1 MIEQLRRRVLIGL
14 ALGVLVVGVIIVLAD
29 GPELLEALR
38 RFNWWLAPPVLLLV
52 LLNYLLRFLKW
63 QYYLRLSDV
72 RGLTRRESGLIFVS
86 GFSMAMTP
94 GKVGEFLKAYF
105 VRLRTNTPLTQT
117 LPVVAAE
124 RVTDAAGLL
133 VLAGI
138 GLLAFRFG
146 WPAFVAIAALMI
158 LGLILLQRERFVEW
172 CLVRLGRL
180 HFARSR
186 LDALRRLYQ
195 STRMLLGPRPLLV
208 ALALSTVSWFWECV
222 AFFLIL
228 VGLDIEP
235 SWHLLLAATFVFSA
249 SAWLGGASLLPGGLG
264 ATEASAA
271 ALLVLTV
278 DDPAMNGTLAAAAT
292 LLLRFATLWFGVF
305 IGIVALWVVARW
317 RPVDEPVTG
326 LERPEIAA
334 G

>member
-1 MIEQLRRRVLIGL
+1 VLEQLRKRVLIGL
-14 ALGVLVVGVIIVLAD
+14 ALGVLVVGAIIVLAD
-29 GPELLEALR
+29 GPELLAALR
-38 RFNWWLAPPVLLLV
+38 RFNWWLLPPVLLLV
-52 LLNYLLRFLKW
+52 LLNYLLRFFKW
-63 QYYLRLSDV
+63 QYYLRLSSV
-72 RGLTRRESGLIFVS
+72 HGLTGRESGLIFLS

-105 VRLRTNTPLTQT
+105 VRLRTTTPLTRT

-124 RVTDAAGLL
+124 RVTDAAGIL
-133 VLAGI
+133 VLAGF

-146 WPAFVAIAALMI
+146 WPAFVLIALLMAT
-158 LGLILLQRERFVEW
+158 GLVLLQREAFVEW
-172 CLVRLGRL
+172 WLAHLGRL
-180 HFARSR
+180 HFARRR
-186 LDALRRLYQ
+186 LDALRSLYQ
-195 STRMLLGPRPLLV
+195 STRRLLSPRPLLV
-208 ALALSTVSWFWECV
+208 ALGLSTLSWFWEGV

-235 SWHLLLAATFVFSA
+235 SWELLLAAVFVFSA
-249 SAWLGGASLLPGGLG
+249 SAWLGGLTLLPGGLG

-271 ALLVLTV
+271 ALLLLTV
-278 DDPAMNGTLAAAAT
+278 DDPAMNRTVAAAAT

-317 RPVDEPVTG
+317 RPVDEPAAA